1 MSLWARKFWVAL
13 HSLPHHPHAIAGLSG
28 PVTAK
33 LFPTKTRKKYGENL
47 NCLYPRRYDAR
58 LTDEELRRIIE
69 DTDRDS
75 SGDVDWDEYVRV
87 LQHSCWF

>member
-1 MSLWARKFWVAL
+1 M
-13 HSLPHHPHAIAGLSG
+13 
-28 PVTAK
+28 
-33 LFPTKTRKKYGENL
+33 
-47 NCLYPRRYDAR
+47 YPRRYDAR